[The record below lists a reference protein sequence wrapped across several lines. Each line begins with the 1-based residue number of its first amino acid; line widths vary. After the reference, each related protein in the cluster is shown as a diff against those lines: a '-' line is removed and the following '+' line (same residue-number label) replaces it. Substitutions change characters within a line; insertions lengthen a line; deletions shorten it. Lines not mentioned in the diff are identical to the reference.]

1 MVTLTANKNKYFS
14 IGISNSADNMRISL
28 TPLNTGWAN
37 IYVQI
42 YNSTMTI
49 NGDDSLTLPDPL
61 LSSTYL
67 YSSVGTE
74 DDWIIIPGPYSDEM
88 IIVACVHA
96 VTDLRFN
103 IVGTTSIHPILLQS
117 GIPQNAF
124 VTQGRMEYFVY
135 YPSDEIEDVQITLS
149 ARTGDP
155 DLFVTCDSNP
165 NHLPVCESNGFYS
178 TCFNYTWSSSMFQT
192 DQIIISSD
200 EPCSS
205 VISSTHINPTCDP
218 ATSYQPGRGFPIKIG
233 VYGFKESKFTI
244 MIAATGQ
251 RVQLLA
257 GQPQLGTTSLG
268 FICTERSS
276 QNGACLPSSS
286 RKENS
291 QIAYFSF
298 LVSDPGE
305 VGISVMPNCNISMLS
320 SVSISDSTSIQ
331 SSSCQPGCDCEELI
345 VHINSCVLNKCTE
358 LEMMPSS
365 LYGQSSFDFTVDIR
379 GTSQFISPL
388 TKSLNRKSVYC
399 DPLLHVEGCQ
409 YFISV
414 ERKTISENTE
424 NIVSTFS
431 IVARTPGDLNL
442 IPCVQSS
449 PDGVN
454 KPVHDSIPINGE
466 RSYELCA
473 SSTTSQVETIS
484 ILLEQCTGETN
495 MYACA
500 DGDHCDDLVP
510 TSSSWSHFADSKQSC
525 ERSYNDRTN
534 SLNKKKCFDHSSPNP
549 ILTMTSLNTGNYYM
563 LVTGI
568 GEYELHVSS
577 TINKIEMIPHLI
589 QEGKSNVGNSN
600 SDMIVKLNKVD
611 KNTVS
616 LSWPRTL
623 VLLPGMRSP
632 VVADYLRYT
641 AIYFEPN
648 KLKSK
653 IKKGLPA
660 IITSTLCGLTH
671 IEDLYPGTVFHHPIS
686 IDINSKFADSETITY
701 VVTNLPSLRNIE
713 IRIVATCDEQC
724 IIQLNKEEEDSTLN
738 CG

>member
-1 MVTLTANKNKYFS
+1 LASLTAKKNKYFS
-14 IGISNSADNMRISL
+14 IGISNSADNMRISI
-28 TPLNTGWAN
+28 TPLDTGWAN

-42 YNSTMTI
+42 YNSTKMRI
-49 NGDDSLTLPDPL
+49 NGDDSIVLPDPL
-61 LSSTYL
+61 DSKTYL
-67 YSSVGTE
+67 KSSVGTE
-74 DDWIIIPGPYSDEM
+74 DDFIIIPGPYSDEM

-96 VTDLRFN
+96 VTNLRFN

-165 NHLPVCESNGFYS
+165 KHLPVCENNGFYA
-178 TCFNYTWSSSMFQT
+178 TCTNYTWSSSMFQT

-205 VISSTHINPTCDP
+205 VVASTHINPSCNP

-233 VYGFKESKFTI
+233 VYGFKESKFSV

-268 FICTERSS
+268 FICSERSS

-286 RKENS
+286 RKETT
-291 QIAYFSF
+291 QISYFSF

-305 VGISVMPNCNISMLS
+305 VGISVIPNCNISMLS
-320 SVSISDSTSIQ
+320 SESISDSASLQ
-331 SSSCQPGCDCEELI
+331 SSCQPGCDCETLI

-365 LYGQSSFDFTVDIR
+365 LSGQSSFDFPVGIE
-379 GTSQFISPL
+379 GTSQFISPK
-388 TKSLNRKSVYC
+388 TKSLNGKSAYC
-399 DPLLHVEGCQ
+399 DPLVHSEGCQ

-414 ERKTISENTE
+414 ERRTLTADTENTA
-424 NIVSTFS
+424 STFS

-442 IPCVQSS
+442 IPCIQSS

-454 KPVHDSIPINGE
+454 KPVHDSISKNGE

-484 ILLEQCTGETN
+484 IDLEQCTGETN

-500 DGDHCDDLVP
+500 DGDHCAELVP
-510 TSSSWSHFADSKQSC
+510 TSSSWAHFSDSEQSC
-525 ERSYNDRTN
+525 ERTYNDRSD
-534 SLNKKKCFDHSSPNP
+534 SLNREKCFDHLNPNP
-549 ILTMTSLNTGNYYM
+549 TLTMTSLNNGNYYM
-563 LVTGI
+563 LVTGS

-577 TINKIEMIPHLI
+577 TINKIEMAPLLL
-589 QEGKSNVGNSN
+589 QEGKSNAGNSN
-600 SDMIVKLNKVD
+600 SDMVVKLNKVD

-623 VLLPGMRSP
+623 VMLPGMRSP
-632 VVADYLRYT
+632 AVANYLRYT
-641 AIYFEPN
+641 AIYFEPK

-653 IKKGLPA
+653 VKKGLPA
-660 IITSTLCGLTH
+660 IITSTLCGLNH
-671 IEDLYPGTVFHHPIS
+671 VEDLYPGIVIHHPIS
-686 IDINSKFADSETITY
+686 IDINSKFADSQTITY
-701 VVTNLPSLRNIE
+701 TLTNLPSLETID
-713 IRIVATCDEQC
+713 IRIVATCDDQC
-724 IIQLNKEEEDSTLN
+724 IIQMSKEVDGSKLN